1 MTLRRRRSTRHEP
14 RYEEQLETVVNK
26 GMTPDELWE
35 ELQPILADECDHG
48 EDDPC
53 RSETEGPAVR

>member
-1 MTLRRRRSTRHEP
+1 MSSCDVPVIYVH
-14 RYEEQLETVVNK
+14 K

-53 RSETEGPAVR
+53 RSETEGPADDE